1 MKLYQIDQA
10 IESIL
15 NMEVDE
21 FVDMETGEILS
32 LELLQ
37 MEREK
42 KLEGVACYIKNT
54 LAEAEALKAEKDALA
69 KRETAARKKADRL
82 KQWLQDKLQGE
93 KLTTPRAAI
102 SYRKSEAVDITDE
115 DRFVVW
121 AMGHGHNN
129 LLTFTAPNAN
139 RTAVKKY
146 LKESGDTVPGAVLV
160 ERQNIQIK

>member
-1 MKLYQIDQA
+1 MKLYEIDQA

-54 LAEAEALKAEKDALA
+54 LAEAEALKAEKDALS
-69 KRETAARKKADRL
+69 KREQTARKKADRL
-82 KQWLQDKLQGE
+82 KQWLQDKLGGE
-93 KLTTPRAAI
+93 KLTTARAAI
-102 SYRKSEAVDITDE
+102 SYRKSEAVEITDE
-115 DRFVVW
+115 DKFVLW
-121 AMGHGHNN
+121 AMGHGHND
-129 LLTFTAPNAN
+129 LLTFTAPSAS

-160 ERQNIQIK
+160 EKQNLQIR

>member
-1 MKLYQIDQA
+1 VKLYQIDQA

-15 NMEVDE
+15 NMETDE
-21 FVDMETGEILS
+21 IVDMETGEILS

-54 LAEAEALKAEKDALA
+54 LAEAEALKVEKDALA

-93 KLTTPRAAI
+93 KLTTARVAI

-115 DRFVVW
+115 DEFVLW
-121 AMGHGHNN
+121 ALGRGHSD
-129 LLTFTAPNAN
+129 LLTFTAPSVS

-146 LKESGDTVPGAVLV
+146 LEESGDTVPGAVLV
-160 ERQNIQIK
+160 ERSNIQIR